1 MAKKKYLNS
10 QEEVKEVKYKIAQLY
25 EESSIRV
32 FFEGEKVKLK
42 QIEGDRRN
50 KMKCKES
57 KWRMQTL
64 QGKCHHMEVI
74 VEVFSVI
81 RFGKIVKKHLLLI
94 AEVLAKDLK
103 DVHYN

>member
-1 MAKKKYLNS
+1 
-10 QEEVKEVKYKIAQLY
+10 
-25 EESSIRV
+25 
-32 FFEGEKVKLK
+32 
-42 QIEGDRRN
+42 
-50 KMKCKES
+50 MKCKES